1 MQLRDLYL
9 QGKNKIKEAGFE
21 APGLEASTLLSRALD
36 IDSFEI
42 YTDPER
48 EISPE
53 KAEIY
58 QYFLERRMDSEPNSY
73 IIGFKEF
80 YSKSFEV
87 SPSVL
92 IPRPET
98 ELLVEEALNLIPKKG
113 SFIIADIGTG
123 SGCIGVTLS
132 ALRENIAVIAT
143 DASSVA
149 LKTAKH
155 NSFLNKVSDKISF
168 IEVDLL
174 TCFKENSFDIV
185 VSNPPYISV
194 YDYANLQKEIIDFE
208 PKIALVSGKD
218 GLVHIRRVVSDSR
231 TALKTGGWCLLEV
244 GVGQSTCVKVLLD
257 QAGFTNISST
267 TDLNGVERVVKAQWK
282 K

>member
-9 QGKNKIKEAGFE
+9 EGKNKIEEAGFE
-21 APGLEASTLLSRALD
+21 TPGLEASALLSCALD
-36 IDSFEI
+36 IDSIEI
-42 YTDPER
+42 YADPQREVSPER
-48 EISPE
+48 
-53 KAEIY
+53 AEIY
-58 QYFLERRMDSEPNSY
+58 QNFLERRIDSEPNSY
-73 IIGFKEF
+73 ITGFKEF
-80 YSKSFEV
+80 YSKRFEV
-87 SPSVL
+87 NPSVL

-98 ELLVEEALNLIPKKG
+98 ELLVEKALNLIPKKG
-113 SFIIADIGTG
+113 SFIIVDIGTG

-132 ALRENIAVIAT
+132 ALREDITVIAT
-143 DASSVA
+143 DTSSIA

-155 NSFLNKVSDKISF
+155 NSFINKVSDKISF
-168 IEVDLL
+168 IKVDLL

-194 YDYANLQKEIIDFE
+194 YDYTNLQKEITDFE

-218 GLVHIRRVVSDSR
+218 GLNHIRRVVSDSK
-231 TALKTGGWCLLEV
+231 TVLKPGGWCLLEV
-244 GVGQSTCVKVLLD
+244 GIGQSNCVKGLFERV
-257 QAGFTNISST
+257 GFINISST